1 MNFNLFSLFQKN
13 KSDLVVPDTILV
25 KRIKSLAKNSDLKVF
40 SNVDIYLHKQSYNIE
55 LMLFDETRGLYLFEI
70 KKWSF
75 DDLKNSVIEKA
86 QNQEHASNTLAFDK
100 TQELI
105 KRKFNEINHT
115 DGPKIYNY
123 LLMENLSADEYEHL
137 DDSFKTLLPKE
148 KIIFSDSQTSDI
160 FKKLESEEKVPL
172 GERSRDGLETLLTQ
186 YSKLEEDGSFTLC
199 SDQEIEFLNTPLN
212 NFSNLSVNFQSG
224 QTSLLLL
231 KAIMEVFKKKHQKVI
246 IIKATTLA
254 RDIAYKKLLDII
266 EHGIIEFDMNAI
278 ELLTPLEL
286 LNKHLHKLKKPM
298 INELSEVDTTLLK
311 KSFQIADLIIC
322 DNANLLNEQFINY
335 LKNIQK
341 GKTALF
347 VNLSDEQLATQ
358 FALPSDEEQTKEYH
372 FLQTYPLAKTMQLV
386 QKLLQENSPN
396 DILIVSN
403 SQNQQ
408 KLKEDLE
415 YFIEHNA
422 LDIEGGK
429 TLLEQN
435 LEELRLAT
443 YNDMFELSTKHIILL
458 DLCEYNEKQIEYAF
472 NLATN
477 SAYILYD
484 DSCSI
489 IELLKEKY
497 ESSQE

>member
-55 LMLFDETRGLYLFEI
+55 LMLYDKIRGLYLFEI

-86 QNQEHASNTLAFDK
+86 QNQEHANNTLAFDK

-105 KRKFNEINHT
+105 KRKYNEINHT

-148 KIIFSDSQTSDI
+148 KIIFSDSLTSDI
-160 FKKLESEEKVPL
+160 FKKLESEDKVPV
-172 GERSRDGLETLLTQ
+172 GQRDNTALEILLTQ
-186 YSKLEEDGSFTLC
+186 YTKLEDDGSFTLC
-199 SDQEIEFLNTPLN
+199 NDQEIEFLNTPLN
-212 NFSNLSVNFQSG
+212 DFSNLTIDFQTG

-231 KAIMEVFKKKHQKVI
+231 KAIIEVFKQRHKKI
-246 IIKATTLA
+246 ILIKPTTLA
-254 RDIAYKKLLDII
+254 RDIAYKKLLEII

-286 LNKHLHKLKKPM
+286 INKHLQKLKKPM
-298 INELSEVDTTLLK
+298 IKDFSEFDTKLLK
-311 KSFQIADLIIC
+311 KSFQIADLVIC
-322 DNANLLNEQFINY
+322 DDANLLDAQFIGY
-335 LKNIQK
+335 IKNIQK
-341 GKTALF
+341 NKPAIF
-347 VNLSDEQLATQ
+347 VNLTDEQIATQ
-358 FALPSDEEQTKEYH
+358 FTLPSALETKTYQ
-372 FLQTYPLAKTMQLV
+372 FLQTHPLAKTMQLI
-386 QKLLQENSPN
+386 QKLLEENLPN
-396 DILIVSN
+396 DILVVSN
-403 SQNQQ
+403 PQNQQ
-408 KLKEDLE
+408 KLKDDLE
-415 YFIEHNA
+415 HFIEHNA

-472 NLATN
+472 NLATK
-477 SAYILYD
+477 SAYVLYD
-484 DSCSI
+484 NSCEI

-497 ESSQE
+497 ESNQE